1 MSIAINLENTNIKDP
16 RSLAAYSAAYE
27 WWLPCFLP
35 LAYIFRKYNNGFALH
50 SCGQRKTARLG
61 GTMMLPVY
69 RFQRIPLG
77 QRAEDQYAVECI
89 YLALE
94 DGDISFVRAF
104 MNA

>member
-1 MSIAINLENTNIKDP
+1 
-16 RSLAAYSAAYE
+16 
-27 WWLPCFLP
+27 
-35 LAYIFRKYNNGFALH
+35 
-50 SCGQRKTARLG
+50 
-61 GTMMLPVY
+61 MLPVY